1 MLIVNLDKDLFIQP
15 RRLAERAQTRELDR
29 IGMLA
34 LTVLVTDAVEVY
46 LDLPFPVDPLLGSW
60 AADRVVLASG
70 ENEEA
75 LRFLTAEQLMAYLD
89 LPEAVQHTRQRGLQ
103 FPTLCDYAEFCCRD
117 LSDRLAAALLDQP
130 GTRRWLDEQLGRRST
145 LPLDQTLAERAAIS
159 HRYEERSAS

>member
-75 LRFLTAEQLMAYLD
+75 LRFLTA
-89 LPEAVQHTRQRGLQ
+89 
-103 FPTLCDYAEFCCRD
+103 
-117 LSDRLAAALLDQP
+117 
-130 GTRRWLDEQLGRRST
+130 
-145 LPLDQTLAERAAIS
+145 
-159 HRYEERSAS
+159 